1 MSSDSSVVYH
11 YLAIGK
17 LGRGEVVKLF
27 LTDAGIPFEEKR
39 YPFDDTWKET
49 SEKLK
54 SQGITRTGQ
63 LPAVEYKGLVLNQA
77 YLQHIPILRFLSRE
91 LGKYD
96 GQTSQDKYLVDAMA
110 DIYIEWRSGWASNL
124 SNASEDYKNKTVP
137 KYYDLLEKY
146 YSEREGPYL
155 LGDEV
160 SYADFAVY
168 MSIDNDT
175 RTKTIPSKIPDVLLK
190 LKEAFENR
198 PNIAEYIKQE

>member
-27 LTDAGIPFEEKR
+27 LKDAGLPFEEKR
-39 YPFDDTWKET
+39 YPYDDTWKET
-49 SEKLK
+49 SEKLQ
-54 SQGITRTGQ
+54 SQGITRTGL
-63 LPAVEYKGLVLNQA
+63 LPSIEYKGLVLSQA
-77 YLQHIPILRFLSRE
+77 
-91 LGKYD
+91 
-96 GQTSQDKYLVDAMA
+96 
-110 DIYIEWRSGWASNL
+110 GWVSNL

-137 KYYDLLEKY
+137 KYHDVLEKY
-146 YSEREGPYL
+146 YCEREGPYL

-175 RTKTIPSKIPDVLLK
+175 RTKSIPVSYSK
-190 LKEAFENR
+190 F
-198 PNIAEYIKQE
+198 

>member
-1 MSSDSSVVYH
+1 MSSSSSVVYH

-27 LTDAGIPFEEKR
+27 LKDAGIPFQENR

-49 SEKLK
+49 SERLK

-63 LPAVEYKGLVLNQA
+63 LPVVEYNNMKLSQ
-77 YLQHIPILRFLSRE
+77 QHIPILRFLSRE

-96 GQTSQDKYLVDAMA
+96 GQTSEDKYLVDAVA
-110 DIYIEWRSGWASNL
+110 DIYIEWRAGWASNL

-137 KYYDLLEKY
+137 KYYELLEKY
-146 YSEREGPYL
+146 YSDREGPYL

-190 LKEAFENR
+190 LKETFEKR

>member
-1 MSSDSSVVYH
+1 MSSDSVVYH

-27 LTDAGIPFEEKR
+27 LKDAGIGFEEKR
-39 YPFDDTWKET
+39 YKYPDTWPET

-54 SQGITRTGQ
+54 QQGITRTGS
-63 LPAVEYKGLVLNQA
+63 LPSLEYKGLILT
-77 YLQHIPILRFLSRE
+77 QHIPILRFLSRD

-96 GQTSQDKYLVDAMA
+96 GQTNEDKYLVDAVS
-110 DIYIEWRSGWASNL
+110 DIYVDWRSQWVANL
-124 SNASEDYKNKTVP
+124 SGATDEYKNEYLP
-137 KYYDLLEKY
+137 KYYDLIAKY
-146 YSEREGPYL
+146 YSDREGPYL

-168 MSIDNDT
+168 QSIDNDT

-190 LKEAFENR
+190 FKEVFEAR
-198 PNIAEYIKQE
+198 PNIAEYIKSE

>member
-1 MSSDSSVVYH
+1 MSSDSPVIYH

-27 LTDAGIPFEEKR
+27 LKDSGIPFEEKR
-39 YPFDDTWKET
+39 YPYDDTWKET

-63 LPAVEYKGLVLNQA
+63 LPSIEYKGLVLS
-77 YLQHIPILRFLSRE
+77 QHIPILRFLSRE

-96 GQTSQDKYLVDAMA
+96 GQTNHDKYLA
-110 DIYIEWRSGWASNL
+110 GWASNAGK
-124 SNASEDYKNKTVP
+124 ASEDYKNKTVP

-160 SYADFAVY
+160 TYVDFAVF

-175 RTKTIPSKIPDVLLK
+175 RTKTLPSKLPDALLK
-190 LKEAFENR
+190 LKQAFETR

>member
-27 LTDAGIPFEEKR
+27 LKDADLPFEEKR
-39 YPFDDTWKET
+39 YPYDDTWKET
-49 SEKLK
+49 SEKLQ
-54 SQGITRTGQ
+54 SQGITPTGL
-63 LPAVEYKGLVLNQA
+63 LPSIEYKGLILS
-77 YLQHIPILRFLSRE
+77 QHIPILRFLSRE

-96 GQTSQDKYLVDAMA
+96 GQTSHDKYLVDAVA
-110 DIYIEWRSGWASNL
+110 DIYTGWRAGWVSNL

-137 KYYDLLEKY
+137 KYHDVLEKY
-146 YSEREGPYL
+146 YSERKGPYL

-175 RTKTIPSKIPDVLLK
+175 RTKSIPSKLPDALLK